1 VKWDNSC
8 SAQHPNICAK
18 KKEKTMRCIVKVT
31 FPVEKSNEAM
41 KTGKLQKALKSIVDE
56 IKPEA
61 AYFTAERGQ
70 RGGIFVVNLKEPSE
84 LPKVAEPFFLALNA
98 TVEVLPAMTLEDL
111 MKAGPHI
118 ENAIKNYA

>member
-1 VKWDNSC
+1 
-8 SAQHPNICAK
+8 
-18 KKEKTMRCIVKVT
+18 MRCIVKVT

-41 KTGKLQKALKSIVDE
+41 KTGKLQNALKSIVDE

-70 RGGIFVVNLKEPSE
+70 RGGIFVVNLKEPSQ
-84 LPKVAEPFFLALNA
+84 LPMVAEPFFLALNA
-98 TVEVLPAMTLEDL
+98 SVEVLPAMTLEDL

-118 ENAIKNYA
+118 ENAIKKYA

>member
-1 VKWDNSC
+1 MGQQLLGAASKYLRE
-8 SAQHPNICAK
+8 

-118 ENAIKNYA
+118 ENAIKKYA

>member
-1 VKWDNSC
+1 
-8 SAQHPNICAK
+8 
-18 KKEKTMRCIVKVT
+18 MRCIVKVT

-61 AYFTAERGQ
+61 VYFTADRGQ
-70 RGGIFVVNLKEPSE
+70 RGGIFVVDLKEPSE

-98 TVEVLPAMTLEDL
+98 AVEVLPAMTLEDL

-118 ENAIKNYA
+118 EDAVKKYA